1 MYLPRTPRH
10 RLWRRLTAL
19 LVGLAALAAGWFFL
33 APPALGGDTAY
44 VVTNGVSMQPRVHT
58 GDLALVRPV
67 GAYHVGDIAA
77 YRSRTL
83 HRTVLHRIVAV
94 TRHGYIFKGD
104 NNSWRD
110 PEHVTRAQIIGKL
123 WVLAPT
129 LGLRMAEVRDP
140 TVIATLTAIA
150 VVLLFGGAGVHRSRR
165 RRRRG
170 PEPKW
175 RPKQPKWLPE
185 QPGTQSGAI
194 GSSGAVAVAAIA
206 LAVCAGIALVA
217 WTAPARRTVP
227 EHLGYRQSGSFAYAA
242 TTIPGAV
249 YRTGHATTG
258 QPIFARLAGP
268 VQAQFAYALH
278 APAVHGLSGTAA
290 MDIVLASQNGWTRT
304 VPLQA
309 PTPFVGTHAAVAGIV
324 HLRRLERLLERVAA
338 ATAIPGASFTLTLV
352 PDVHV
357 HGTIAGQ
364 PFTAAYSPQL
374 PFTLTPV
381 ELAPVLPG
389 VAQGTVPP
397 PARLAPVF
405 HPGANGSVVASAS
418 VAQSIG
424 ARRLQVPVT
433 IARVAGLIG
442 ALIALV
448 ALVYSVRRYRRSRAA
463 DEPTRIAARYGESIV
478 TVVHSSLGSHGDL
491 VQVKS
496 IEELARLAERYESM
510 IIHEQTDLG
519 HAYLVADGATL
530 YAYLA
535 EAQGAE
541 RGLRDLLMSERAARP
556 GTGSATGRGVKRT
569 IPA

>member
-1 MYLPRTPRH
+1 M
-10 RLWRRLTAL
+10 
-19 LVGLAALAAGWFFL
+19 AALGAGWFFL
-33 APPALGGDTAY
+33 APPALGGDTGY
-44 VVTNGVSMQPRVHT
+44 VVTNGVSMQPRIHT
-58 GDLALVRPV
+58 GDLALVRPAS
-67 GAYHVGDIAA
+67 AYHVGDIAA
-77 YRSRTL
+77 YHSRTL
-83 HRTVLHRIVAV
+83 HVTVLHRIVAV
-94 TRHGYIFKGD
+94 TPHWYIFKGD

-129 LGLRMAEVRDP
+129 LGMRMAQVRSP
-140 TVIATLTAIA
+140 VVIATLAGIA

-175 RPKQPKWLPE
+175 RVKQPKWLPE
-185 QPGTQSGAI
+185 QPATQSGAI
-194 GSSGAVAVAAIA
+194 GSSGAVALAAIA
-206 LAVCAGIALVA
+206 LAACLGVSVLA

-227 EHLGYRQSGSFAYAA
+227 EHVGYRQSGAFAYAA

-268 VQAQFAYALH
+268 VQAQFAYALD
-278 APAVHGLSGTAA
+278 APAVRGLSGTAA
-290 MDIVLASQNGWTRT
+290 MDIVLASQNGWART
-304 VPLQA
+304 VPLEA
-309 PTPFVGTHAAVAGIV
+309 PTAFTGTHVALAGIV

-338 ATAIPGASFTLTLV
+338 ATAQPGASFTLTLV

-357 HGTIAGQ
+357 HGTIAGH

-374 PFTLTPV
+374 PFTLTPY

-389 VAQGTVPP
+389 APQGTVPP

-405 HPGANGSVVASAS
+405 HPGANGSVAAATT

-424 ARRLQVPVT
+424 LRRLQVPVGV
-433 IARVAGLIG
+433 ARIAGLIG
-442 ALIALV
+442 VLIALA
-448 ALVYSVRRYRRSRAA
+448 ALAYSVRLYRRSRGA

-478 TVVHSSLGSHGDL
+478 SVVHSSLGTHGDL

-535 EAQGAE
+535 EEQGAE
-541 RGLRDLLMSERAARP
+541 RGLRDLLMSERAARS
-556 GTGSATGRGVKRT
+556 GTGSAAGGGVTRT

>member
-1 MYLPRTPRH
+1 M
-10 RLWRRLTAL
+10 
-19 LVGLAALAAGWFFL
+19 AALAAGWFFL
-33 APPALGGDTAY
+33 APPALGGDTGY
-44 VVTNGVSMQPRVHT
+44 VVTNGVSMHPRIHT
-58 GDLALVRPV
+58 GDLALVRPAS
-67 GAYHVGDIAA
+67 AYHVGDIAA

-83 HRTVLHRIVAV
+83 HVTVLHRIVAV
-94 TRHGYIFKGD
+94 TPHSYVFKGD

-129 LGLRMAEVRDP
+129 LGMRMAQVRSP
-140 TVIATLTAIA
+140 VVIATLTAIA

-165 RRRRG
+165 RRRS
-170 PEPKW
+170 PQPKW
-175 RPKQPKWLPE
+175 RTKQPKWLPA
-185 QPGTQSGAI
+185 QPATPSRAI
-194 GSSGAVAVAAIA
+194 GSSGAVALAAIA
-206 LAVCAGIALVA
+206 LAVCAGISLLA

-227 EHLGYRQSGSFAYAA
+227 EHVGYRQSGAFAYAA

-278 APAVHGLSGTAA
+278 APAVRGVSGTAA

-304 VPLQA
+304 VPLQP
-309 PTPFVGTHAAVAGIV
+309 PTAFAGAHVALSGIV
-324 HLRRLERLLERVAA
+324 HLRRLERLLGRVAA
-338 ATAIPGASFTLTLV
+338 ATQQPGASFTLTLV

-357 HGTIAGQ
+357 HGTIAGH
-364 PFTAAYSPQL
+364 PFAAAYAPQL
-374 PFTLTPV
+374 PFTLTPY

-389 VAQGTVPP
+389 APQGTVPP

-405 HPGANGSVVASAS
+405 HPGANGSIVAATT

-424 ARRLQVPVT
+424 ARRLQVPVDV
-433 IARVAGLIG
+433 ARIAGLIG
-442 ALIALV
+442 VLIALA
-448 ALVYSVRRYRRSRAA
+448 ALATAVRLYRRSREA

-478 TVVHSSLGSHGDL
+478 SVVHSSLGTHGDL

-496 IEELARLAERYESM
+496 IAELARLAERYESM
-510 IIHEQTDLG
+510 IIHEQTELG

-535 EAQGAE
+535 EEQGAE

-556 GTGSATGRGVKRT
+556 ATGSATGGGVTRT

>member
-1 MYLPRTPRH
+1 MAVL
-10 RLWRRLTAL
+10 
-19 LVGLAALAAGWFFL
+19 GAGWFFL
-33 APPALGGDTAY
+33 APPALGGDTGY
-44 VVTNGVSMQPRVHT
+44 VVTNGVSMQPRIHT
-58 GDLALVRPV
+58 GDLALVRPAS
-67 GAYHVGDIAA
+67 AYHVGDIAA

-83 HRTVLHRIVAV
+83 HVTVLHRIVAV
-94 TRHGYIFKGD
+94 TPHWYIFKGD

-129 LGLRMAEVRDP
+129 LGLRMAQVRSP
-140 TVIATLTAIA
+140 VVMAVLAGLA

-165 RRRRG
+165 RRRG
-170 PEPKW
+170 PAPKW
-175 RPKQPKWLPE
+175 RTAQPKWVPASR
-185 QPGTQSGAI
+185 PATQLSAI
-194 GSSGAVAVAAIA
+194 GTSGAVVVAAVA
-206 LAVCAGIALVA
+206 LAACLGVSLLA
-217 WTAPARRTVP
+217 WTAPARRTATAHV
-227 EHLGYRQSGSFAYAA
+227 GYQQSGVFAYAA

-278 APAVHGLSGTAA
+278 AAAVRGLSGTAA
-290 MDIVLASQNGWTRT
+290 MNIVLASQNGWTRT
-304 VPLQA
+304 VPLEA
-309 PTPFVGTHAAVAGIV
+309 PTAFTGTHVALAGIV
-324 HLRRLERLLERVAA
+324 HLRRLERLLGRVAT
-338 ATAIPGASFTLTLV
+338 ATAQPGASFTLTLV

-357 HGTIAGQ
+357 HGTIAGHR
-364 PFTAAYSPQL
+364 FAAAYSPQL
-374 PFTLTPV
+374 PFTLTPY
-381 ELAPVLPG
+381 ELAPVLP
-389 VAQGTVPP
+389 ALPQGTLPP

-405 HPGANGSVVASAS
+405 HPGANGSVAAATT

-424 ARRLQVPVT
+424 ARSLRVPVT
-433 IARVAGLIG
+433 VARIAGLVG
-442 ALIALV
+442 VLVALV
-448 ALVYSVRRYRRSRAA
+448 ALAFAVRLYRRSRGA

-478 TVVHSSLGSHGDL
+478 SVVHSSLGSHGDL

-541 RGLRDLLMSERAARP
+541 RGLRDLLMSERGERP
-556 GTGSATGRGVKRT
+556 GTGSATGRGVTRT